1 MSFKEWLRK
10 NEVATTTAS
19 VATYAMPI
27 GIGSVRRTSPSLIT
41 VDDLEREKERKG
53 HRKHKKHK
61 KHGNKPKVLEMFP
74 GKKVVMG
81 DPGYF

>member
-1 MSFKEWLRK
+1 MSFKEWLKR

-19 VATYAMPI
+19 VATYALPL
-27 GIGSVRRTSPSLIT
+27 GIGSVRRASPSLIT

-53 HRKHKKHK
+53 RQNKSRK
-61 KHGNKPKVLEMFP
+61 KPKVLEMYP

-81 DPGYF
+81 DIGYF